1 MRIEPADRIVE
12 RIDEA
17 RRTHPGGVVAFD
29 GDGTLWSGDVGEDFF
44 HALIAHGDLR
54 EECRVAMVREAEAA
68 GLRADGQALPL
79 AERLY
84 AEYLAGRFSEER
96 MCELMTWAFAGWTR
110 AEVDAFADRTIAAC
124 GLAPRL
130 HREAV
135 RVVEWARGAGVE
147 VFVVSASPRAIVER
161 AARAVGVA
169 ADHVVAAT
177 PRYESQADRMVADV
191 VRPIPYGDGK
201 VKNLRARLGDSRPLY
216 AAFGD
221 NAFDVS
227 LLSEAFI
234 PVAVRPK
241 PRLRDRAHEVK
252 TLVEIQAESL

>member
-1 MRIEPADRIVE
+1 MKIESADRIME

-17 RRTHPGGVVAFD
+17 RRAHAGGVLAFD
-29 GDGTLWSGDVGEDFF
+29 GDGTLWSGDVGEDLF
-44 HALIAHGDLR
+44 HAAIERGDLR
-54 EECRVAMVREAEAA
+54 EEARVAMAREAEGA
-68 GLRADGQALPL
+68 GLRADGTPLQL

-110 AEVDAFADRTIAAC
+110 EAVDAFAEQTIDAC
-124 GLAPRL
+124 ALGPRM
-130 HREAV
+130 HKEAL
-135 RVVEWARGAGVE
+135 RIVEWARGAGID

-161 AARAVGVA
+161 AVRRAGVP
-169 ADHVVAAT
+169 ADRVVAAT
-177 PRYESQADRMVADV
+177 PLYEKDRMLADV
-191 VRPIPYGDGK
+191 ARPIPYGDGK
-201 VKNLRARLGDSRPLY
+201 VKNLRVCLGDSRPLY

-241 PRLRDRAHEVK
+241 PRLRERAHEVK
-252 TLVEIQAESL
+252 SLVEIQAESP